1 MGWDGRG
8 GETSGGEGWN
18 DRERERGNDA
28 LASMH
33 ARMVPS
39 FAIMRVIIVGRH
51 VVGPVKVC
59 RIYSHI
65 LFEKGNCP
73 KWAKSFRLAV
83 QNVLFIAALAV
94 LPCQTPPSYHDL
106 LYWVLV
112 ITRGVLETK
121 GPCPSLHCCK

>member
-1 MGWDGRG
+1 MGWERRRDIWG
-8 GETSGGEGWN
+8 
-18 DRERERGNDA
+18 ERENDA

-65 LFEKGNCP
+65 SFEKGNCP
-73 KWAKSFRLAV
+73 KWARAS
-83 QNVLFIAALAV
+83 
-94 LPCQTPPSYHDL
+94 D
-106 LYWVLV
+106 
-112 ITRGVLETK
+112 
-121 GPCPSLHCCK
+121 